1 MDERFMTAVVQTHQ
15 VTSDEDGMRL
25 DRWFKTH
32 YPALAFGHLQKLLR
46 SGQIRVDGGRAK
58 ANDRITTGQTVRV
71 PPLPK
76 DPDPKN
82 PPEKRASVQNE
93 KDARYLRDLILF
105 EDRDLLVL
113 NKPHGLAVQGGSG
126 TERHID
132 GMLASLA
139 GPDGEKPRLVHRLDR
154 DTSGVLVIAKS
165 RKIAADLAA
174 IFRTRSARKIYWA
187 LVKGVPNPRQ
197 GRISLFLSKQLG
209 HDGERVT
216 VRQHGDEDAVHSI
229 TFYSVVERAANAISW
244 LSLKPV
250 TGRTHQLRAHTA
262 HIGHPILGDLKYGEW
277 SEDLPDGLPR
287 KLHLHARRLTLPHPR
302 GGTLDV
308 TAPLPPHMKASFDL
322 LGFDTSSYDP
332 IVDAPEE

>member
-1 MDERFMTAVVQTHQ
+1 MSFSVETHI
-15 VTSDEDGMRL
+15 VKPDEDGMRL
-25 DRWFKTH
+25 DRWFKAH

-46 SGQIRVDGGRAK
+46 SGQVRIDGARVKTNERVAV
-58 ANDRITTGQTVRV
+58 GQTVRV
-71 PPLPK
+71 PPLPRE
-76 DPDPKN
+76 PDPARPAPKKAA
-82 PPEKRASVQNE
+82 ERNE
-93 KDARYLRDLILF
+93 KDARFLRDLILH
-105 EDRDLLVL
+105 EDRDLIVI

-132 GMLASLA
+132 GMLAALA

-154 DTSGVLVIAKS
+154 DTSGVLVLAKT
-165 RKIAADLAA
+165 RKAASDLAA

-187 LVKGVPNPRQ
+187 LVKGVPTPKQ

-229 TFYSVVERAANAISW
+229 TYYSVVERASNALSW

-262 HIGHPILGDLKYGEW
+262 HIGHPIIGDPKYGEW
-277 SEDLPDGLPR
+277 TEDMPEGLPR

-308 TAPLPPHMKASFDL
+308 TAPLPPHMRTSFDM

-332 IVDAPEE
+332 ITDAPEE